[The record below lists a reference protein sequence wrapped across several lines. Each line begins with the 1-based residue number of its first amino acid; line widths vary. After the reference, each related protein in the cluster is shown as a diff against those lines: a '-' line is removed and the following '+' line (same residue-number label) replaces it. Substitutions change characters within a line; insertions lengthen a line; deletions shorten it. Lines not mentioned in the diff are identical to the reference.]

1 MADLDDPTFRQY
13 IESGDVAMAEASK
26 IAYQHE
32 LNVNANPETA
42 IAETQKLINERFNEP
57 HFLIPTHS
65 NENVITIERPNKEYI
80 MAVRGTRPTN
90 INDLAAD
97 AQILINDKNNSRVKS
112 VEEVY
117 KSFRAEQPDA
127 KLTLTGHSL
136 GAYVAHE
143 LANKYSEKYVGFNTP
158 SSPIALV
165 EATINL
171 RTKPIQTITTKAISA
186 LSDKFTNKHA
196 QHKIYLTQN
205 LDVISSLNKYTNFED
220 KVISIPQKKE
230 TLPDW
235 FGSHNI
241 DNFTRSGLTN
251 MQEASRTRNLAQP
264 FRKVG
269 FKPKIVKTKRGLNT
283 YYNIP
288 NAEAVRRSSIS
299 SAHIDEFSN
308 CFPGAPY
315 EKCKKINKALKPN
328 L

>member
-1 MADLDDPTFRQY
+1 MADFDDPTFRQY

-42 IAETQKLINERFNEP
+42 IAETQKLINEKFNEP

-97 AQILINDKNNSRVKS
+97 AQILFNDKNNSRVKS

-143 LANKYSEKYVGFNTP
+143 LANKYNETFVGFNLP
-158 SSPIALV
+158 ASPLGV
-165 EATINL
+165 LNSNL
-171 RTKPIQTITTKAISA
+171 DYNTTAE
-186 LSDKFTNKHA
+186 
-196 QHKIYLTQN
+196 HKIYLTSN
-205 LDVISSLNKYTNFED
+205 LDVISSLNKYTKFTD
-220 KVISIPQKKE
+220 KIITLPQKQK
-230 TLPDW
+230 TINNW
-235 FGSHNI
+235 FGSHDI
-241 DNFTRSGLTN
+241 DNFTRNDYKTN
-251 MQEASRTRNLAQP
+251 KKL
-264 FRKVG
+264 
-269 FKPKIVKTKRGLNT
+269 KPKIVKTKRGRNT
-283 YYNIP
+283 YYDIP
-288 NAEAVRRSSIS
+288 NAEAVRRSVIS
-299 SAHIDEFSN
+299 NSHIDEFSN

-315 EKCKKINKALKPN
+315 EKCKKINKALKEERTFFS
-328 L
+328 